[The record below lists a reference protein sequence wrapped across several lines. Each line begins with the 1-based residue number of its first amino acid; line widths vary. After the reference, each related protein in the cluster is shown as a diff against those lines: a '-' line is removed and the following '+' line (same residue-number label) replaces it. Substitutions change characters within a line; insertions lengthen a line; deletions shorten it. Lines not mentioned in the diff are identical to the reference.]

1 MRAGSR
7 DEYEKI
13 DGGSFIL
20 VDNVKDCV
28 DLALSGV
35 HIDGINCWTGD
46 GSTAFFSSTWDED
59 WVKNSAAF
67 KAGLI

>member
-1 MRAGSR
+1 MRARSR

-28 DLALSGV
+28 DLCKK
-35 HIDGINCWTGD
+35 D
-46 GSTAFFSSTWDED
+46 
-59 WVKNSAAF
+59 
-67 KAGLI
+67 